1 MAPDWFVRRPRSGY
15 RLTPLND
22 LHLSKTAYDPRQL
35 TDEELV
41 QRAHVELFHITRA
54 YEELMRRYQRTLFN
68 VCARY
73 LGNERDADDVC
84 QEVMLKVLYGLKNF
98 EGKSKFKTWLY
109 SITYNECITQYRKE
123 KRKRRLLDAL
133 SLDPLEE
140 ASEEQA
146 PKPEEK
152 GGLERWLVHVNP
164 IDREILVLRF
174 VAELEF
180 QEIADIM
187 HMGLSATKMRY
198 KRALDRLREK
208 FAAPAT
214 DE

>member
-1 MAPDWFVRRPRSGY
+1 M
-15 RLTPLND
+15 
-22 LHLSKTAYDPRQL
+22 

-41 QRAHVELFHITRA
+41 DRANRELFHTTVA

-84 QEVMLKVLYGLKNF
+84 QEVMLKVLHGLKNF
-98 EGKSKFKTWLY
+98 EGKAKFKTWLY

-123 KRKRRLLDAL
+123 KRKRRLFDAL
-133 SLDPLEE
+133 SLDGQEE
-140 ASEEQA
+140 EHQ
-146 PKPEEK
+146 PEHPAVDSK
-152 GGLERWLVHVNP
+152 GLDHWLIHVNQ

-187 HMGLSATKMRY
+187 SMGLSATKMRY
-198 KRALDRLREK
+198 KRALEKLRK
-208 FAAPAT
+208 HISSPF
-214 DE
+214 

>member
-1 MAPDWFVRRPRSGY
+1 MTDLS
-15 RLTPLND
+15 LTNPLYNAT
-22 LHLSKTAYDPRQL
+22 SL

-41 QRAHVELFHITRA
+41 EKARVELFNITTA

-73 LGNERDADDVC
+73 LGNERDADDIC
-84 QEVMLKVLYGLKNF
+84 QEIMLKVLYGIKKF

-109 SITYNECITQYRKE
+109 SITYNECITQFRKDR
-123 KRKRRLLDAL
+123 RKRRLLDAL
-133 SLDPLEE
+133 SLNPQEE
-140 ASEEQA
+140 ASEDQA
-146 PKPEEK
+146 PEIKDTA
-152 GGLERWLVHVNP
+152 GLDRWLVHVNQ

-187 HMGLSATKMRY
+187 SLGLSATKMRY
-198 KRALDRLREK
+198 KRAIDRLREN
-208 FAAPAT
+208 FAHSI
-214 DE
+214 EV

>member
-1 MAPDWFVRRPRSGY
+1 MTSLR
-15 RLTPLND
+15 
-22 LHLSKTAYDPRQL
+22 YDPADL
-35 TDEELV
+35 SDEELV
-41 QRAHVELFHITRA
+41 ERAHAELFHVTRA

-73 LGNERDADDVC
+73 LGNDRDADDVC

-109 SITYNECITQYRKE
+109 SITYNECITQYRKDR
-123 KRKRRLLDAL
+123 RKRRLLDAL
-133 SLDPLEE
+133 SLDPQEE
-140 ASEEQA
+140 ATEEQVSV
-146 PKPEEK
+146 EEK
-152 GGLERWLVHVNP
+152 DGLSRWLEHVNP

-208 FAAPAT
+208 FST
-214 DE
+214 TNET

>member
-1 MAPDWFVRRPRSGY
+1 
-15 RLTPLND
+15 LNTN
-22 LHLSKTAYDPRQL
+22 HNLSTRYDPREL

-41 QRAHVELFHITRA
+41 ARAHGELFHITRA

-73 LGNERDADDVC
+73 VGNERDADDVC

-123 KRKRRLLDAL
+123 RRKRRLIDAL

-140 ASEEQA
+140 ASEEKM
-146 PKPEEK
+146 PKVEER
-152 GGLERWLVHVNP
+152 GGLDRWLGHVNP
-164 IDREILVLRF
+164 TDREILVLRF
-174 VAELEF
+174 VAELEL

-198 KRALDRLREK
+198 KRALDRLRDK
-208 FAAPAT
+208 FSDT
-214 DE
+214 TET

>member
-1 MAPDWFVRRPRSGY
+1 MTSRNQQPRRR
-15 RLTPLND
+15 
-22 LHLSKTAYDPRQL
+22 YDPVTL
-35 TDEELV
+35 SDEELV
-41 QRAHVELFHITRA
+41 TVAKGELLHVTLA

-84 QEVMLKVLYGLKNF
+84 QEVMLKVLHGLKQF
-98 EGKSKFKTWLY
+98 EGKAKFKTWLY

-123 KRKRRLLDAL
+123 KRKRRLLEAL
-133 SLDPLEE
+133 SLDWQEDESEPE
-140 ASEEQA
+140 APVGESQ
-146 PKPEEK
+146 
-152 GGLERWLVHVNP
+152 GLNLLLAHVNP

-198 KRALDRLREK
+198 KRALEKLRNQIDSP
-208 FAAPAT
+208 FI
-214 DE
+214 

>member
-1 MAPDWFVRRPRSGY
+1 MTSRNQQPRRR
-15 RLTPLND
+15 
-22 LHLSKTAYDPRQL
+22 YDPVTL
-35 TDEELV
+35 SDEELV
-41 QRAHVELFHITRA
+41 TVAKGELLHVTLA

-84 QEVMLKVLYGLKNF
+84 QEVMLKVLHGLKQF
-98 EGKSKFKTWLY
+98 EGKAKFKTWLY

-123 KRKRRLLDAL
+123 KRKRRLLEAL
-133 SLDPLEE
+133 SLDGQEDESEPE
-140 ASEEQA
+140 APVGESQ
-146 PKPEEK
+146 
-152 GGLERWLVHVNP
+152 GLNLLLAHVNP

-198 KRALDRLREK
+198 KRALEKLRNQIDSP
-208 FAAPAT
+208 FI
-214 DE
+214 

>member
-1 MAPDWFVRRPRSGY
+1 MTSQNPATRY
-15 RLTPLND
+15 NPLD
-22 LHLSKTAYDPRQL
+22 L

-41 QRAHVELFHITRA
+41 ERANRELFHTTVA

-84 QEVMLKVLYGLKNF
+84 QEVMLKVLHGLRQF
-98 EGKSKFKTWLY
+98 EGKAKFKTWLY

-133 SLDPLEE
+133 SLDPQEEETLELDATQGTDR
-140 ASEEQA
+140 AS
-146 PKPEEK
+146 
-152 GGLERWLVHVNP
+152 LDRWLVHVNQV
-164 IDREILVLRF
+164 DREILVLRF

-187 HMGLSATKMRY
+187 RMGLSATKMRY
-198 KRALDRLREK
+198 KRALEKLRSHLDNP
-208 FAAPAT
+208 F
-214 DE
+214 

>member
-1 MAPDWFVRRPRSGY
+1 MNKAQSVSLR
-15 RLTPLND
+15 
-22 LHLSKTAYDPRQL
+22 YDPREL
-35 TDEELV
+35 SDEELV
-41 QRAHVELFHITRA
+41 ARAHDELFHITRA

-73 LGNERDADDVC
+73 LGSERDADDVC

-123 KRKRRLLDAL
+123 RRKRRLIDAL

-140 ASEEQA
+140 AAEDKTQKVEERN
-146 PKPEEK
+146 
-152 GGLERWLVHVNP
+152 GLDRWLVHVNP

-208 FAAPAT
+208 FSDSPET
-214 DE
+214 

>member
-1 MAPDWFVRRPRSGY
+1 MR
-15 RLTPLND
+15 
-22 LHLSKTAYDPRQL
+22 YDPREL

-41 QRAHVELFHITRA
+41 ARSHEELYHVTRA

-73 LGNERDADDVC
+73 LGNDRDADDVC

-123 KRKRRLLDAL
+123 RRKRRLMDAL

-140 ASEEQA
+140 ASEEKA
-146 PKPEEK
+146 PAPEEK
-152 GGLERWLVHVNP
+152 GGLDRWLVHVNP

-198 KRALDRLREK
+198 KRALDKLREK
-208 FAAPAT
+208 FAGET
-214 DE
+214 ET

>member
-1 MAPDWFVRRPRSGY
+1 M
-15 RLTPLND
+15 ND

-152 GGLERWLVHVNP
+152 GGLDRWLVHVNP

-208 FAAPAT
+208 FAAPVA

>member
-1 MAPDWFVRRPRSGY
+1 
-15 RLTPLND
+15 LNTTQT
-22 LHLSKTAYDPRQL
+22 LSSRYDPREL
-35 TDEELV
+35 SDEELV
-41 QRAHVELFHITRA
+41 ARANVELLHVTRA

-73 LGNERDADDVC
+73 LGSERDADDVC

-123 KRKRRLLDAL
+123 RRKRRLLDAL
-133 SLDPLEE
+133 SLDPQEE
-140 ASEEQA
+140 AV
-146 PKPEEK
+146 EEK
-152 GGLERWLVHVNP
+152 PVKIEGAGGLDRWLVHVNP

-208 FAAPAT
+208 FGDAS
-214 DE
+214 DV

>member
-1 MAPDWFVRRPRSGY
+1 MNKPPSPPQR
-15 RLTPLND
+15 
-22 LHLSKTAYDPRQL
+22 YDPHEL
-35 TDEELV
+35 SDEELV
-41 QRAHVELFHITRA
+41 QRAHGELFHVTKA

-73 LGNERDADDVC
+73 LGNDRDADDVC
-84 QEVMLKVLYGLKNF
+84 QEVMLKVLYGLKSF

-123 KRKRRLLDAL
+123 RRKRRLLDAL

-140 ASEEQA
+140 ASEEAA
-146 PKPEEK
+146 PKIEER
-152 GGLERWLVHVNP
+152 GGLDRWLAHVNP

-187 HMGLSATKMRY
+187 RMGLSATKMRY

-208 FAAPAT
+208 FADPNA
-214 DE
+214 D

>member
-1 MAPDWFVRRPRSGY
+1 MS
-15 RLTPLND
+15 
-22 LHLSKTAYDPRQL
+22 YDPRQL
-35 TDEELV
+35 SDEELV
-41 QRAHVELFHITRA
+41 QRAHGELFHITRA

-73 LGNERDADDVC
+73 LGNDRDADDVC

-123 KRKRRLLDAL
+123 RRKRRLLDAL
-133 SLDPLEE
+133 SLDPVEE
-140 ASEEQA
+140 ASDDKA
-146 PKPEEK
+146 PLVVGEK
-152 GGLERWLVHVNP
+152 AGLERWLVHVNQ

-198 KRALDRLREK
+198 KRALDKLREK
-208 FAAPAT
+208 FSGIAET
-214 DE
+214 

>member
-1 MAPDWFVRRPRSGY
+1 MTPRKEPRRRYSPA
-15 RLTPLND
+15 T
-22 LHLSKTAYDPRQL
+22 LS
-35 TDEELV
+35 DEELV
-41 QRAHVELFHITRA
+41 IAAKGELLHTTTA

-84 QEVMLKVLYGLKNF
+84 QEVMLKVLHGLKQF
-98 EGKSKFKTWLY
+98 EGKAKFKTWLY

-133 SLDPLEE
+133 SLDEQEE
-140 ASEEQA
+140 VVE
-146 PKPEEK
+146 PESPVAESQ
-152 GGLERWLVHVNP
+152 GLNKMLSHVNP

-174 VAELEF
+174 IAELEF
-180 QEIADIM
+180 QEIANIM

-198 KRALDRLREK
+198 KRALEKLREQIDSP
-208 FAAPAT
+208 FI
-214 DE
+214 

>member
-1 MAPDWFVRRPRSGY
+1 MNTPSAPSLR
-15 RLTPLND
+15 
-22 LHLSKTAYDPRQL
+22 YDPREL

-41 QRAHVELFHITRA
+41 QRAHGELFHVTRA

-73 LGNERDADDVC
+73 LGNDRDADDVC

-123 KRKRRLLDAL
+123 RRKRRLIDAL

-140 ASEEQA
+140 AEEDKA
-146 PKPEEK
+146 PEEESR
-152 GGLERWLVHVNP
+152 GGLDRWLGHVNP

-198 KRALDRLREK
+198 KRALDRLRER
-208 FAAPAT
+208 FAG
-214 DE
+214 EIGE

>member
-1 MAPDWFVRRPRSGY
+1 M
-15 RLTPLND
+15 ND

-146 PKPEEK
+146 PKSEEK
-152 GGLERWLVHVNP
+152 GGLDRWLVHVNP

-208 FAAPAT
+208 FAAPVS

>member
-1 MAPDWFVRRPRSGY
+1 MR
-15 RLTPLND
+15 
-22 LHLSKTAYDPRQL
+22 YDPREL
-35 TDEELV
+35 SDEELV
-41 QRAHVELFHITRA
+41 ARAHDELFHITRA

-123 KRKRRLLDAL
+123 RRKRRLMDAL

-140 ASEEQA
+140 ASEEKT
-146 PKPEEK
+146 PKIEDR
-152 GGLERWLVHVNP
+152 GGWTVGWCMSIRSIGKSWCC
-164 IDREILVLRF
+164 VLSR
-174 VAELEF
+174 
-180 QEIADIM
+180 
-187 HMGLSATKMRY
+187 SWSSR
-198 KRALDRLREK
+198 RLPTSCTW
-208 FAAPAT
+208 A
-214 DE
+214 

>member
-1 MAPDWFVRRPRSGY
+1 LTNPQSSVPR
-15 RLTPLND
+15 
-22 LHLSKTAYDPRQL
+22 YDPRQL
-35 TDEELV
+35 SDEELV
-41 QRAHVELFHITRA
+41 LHAHGELFHVTRA

-123 KRKRRLLDAL
+123 RRKRRLLDAL
-133 SLDPLEE
+133 SLDPIEE
-140 ASEEQA
+140 ASDEKA
-146 PKPEEK
+146 PKMEDK
-152 GGLERWLVHVNP
+152 GGLDRWLVHVNP

-198 KRALDRLREK
+198 KRALDKLREK
-208 FAAPAT
+208 FSENNET
-214 DE
+214 

>member
-1 MAPDWFVRRPRSGY
+1 MTSQNPTARY
-15 RLTPLND
+15 NPLE
-22 LHLSKTAYDPRQL
+22 L

-41 QRAHVELFHITRA
+41 DRANLELFHTTVA

-84 QEVMLKVLYGLKNF
+84 QEVMLKVLHGLRQF
-98 EGKSKFKTWLY
+98 EGKAKFKTWLY

-133 SLDPLEE
+133 SLDPQEE
-140 ASEEQA
+140 ESPELDATQVTDRAS
-146 PKPEEK
+146 
-152 GGLERWLVHVNP
+152 LDRWLVHVNQV
-164 IDREILVLRF
+164 DREILVLRF

-187 HMGLSATKMRY
+187 RMGLSATKMRY
-198 KRALDRLREK
+198 KRALEKLRSHLDNP
-208 FAAPAT
+208 F
-214 DE
+214 

>member
-1 MAPDWFVRRPRSGY
+1 MTNPHQTTRYNP
-15 RLTPLND
+15 TE
-22 LHLSKTAYDPRQL
+22 L

-41 QRAHVELFHITRA
+41 ARANRELLHTTVA

-73 LGNERDADDVC
+73 LGNDRDADDVC
-84 QEVMLKVLYGLKNF
+84 QEVMLKVLHGLRQF
-98 EGKSKFKTWLY
+98 EGKAKFKTWLY

-123 KRKRRLLDAL
+123 KRKRRLMDAL
-133 SLDPLEE
+133 SLDQDE
-140 ASEEQA
+140 SEEVVESSINIVTDRA
-146 PKPEEK
+146 S
-152 GGLERWLVHVNP
+152 LDRWLVHVNQV
-164 IDREILVLRF
+164 DREILVLRF

-198 KRALDRLREK
+198 KRALEKLRK
-208 FAAPAT
+208 SIDNPF
-214 DE
+214 

>member
-1 MAPDWFVRRPRSGY
+1 MSARLVLNKTTTAPSR
-15 RLTPLND
+15 
-22 LHLSKTAYDPRQL
+22 YDPSTL
-35 TDEELV
+35 SDEELAA
-41 QRAHVELFHITRA
+41 RAHDELFHITRA

-123 KRKRRLLDAL
+123 RRKRRLIDAL
-133 SLDPLEE
+133 SLDPIEE
-140 ASEEQA
+140 ASDEKS
-146 PKPEEK
+146 PKIEDK
-152 GGLERWLVHVNP
+152 GGLDRWLVHVNP

-198 KRALDRLREK
+198 KRALDRLRDK
-208 FAAPAT
+208 FSDGSGT
-214 DE
+214 

>member
-1 MAPDWFVRRPRSGY
+1 MAKGE
-15 RLTPLND
+15 L
-22 LHLSKTAYDPRQL
+22 LHVTL
-35 TDEELV
+35 
-41 QRAHVELFHITRA
+41 A

-84 QEVMLKVLYGLKNF
+84 QEVMLKVLHGLKQF
-98 EGKSKFKTWLY
+98 EGKAKFKTWLY

-123 KRKRRLLDAL
+123 KRKRRLLEAL
-133 SLDPLEE
+133 SLDGQEDESEPE
-140 ASEEQA
+140 APVGESQ
-146 PKPEEK
+146 
-152 GGLERWLVHVNP
+152 GLNLLLAHVNP

-198 KRALDRLREK
+198 KRALEKLRNQIDSP
-208 FAAPAT
+208 FI
-214 DE
+214 

>member
-1 MAPDWFVRRPRSGY
+1 M
-15 RLTPLND
+15 
-22 LHLSKTAYDPRQL
+22 
-35 TDEELV
+35 
-41 QRAHVELFHITRA
+41 
-54 YEELMRRYQRTLFN
+54 FN

-123 KRKRRLLDAL
+123 RRKRRLLDAL

-140 ASEEQA
+140 ASEEKA
-146 PKPEEK
+146 PKLEER
-152 GGLERWLVHVNP
+152 GGLDRWLAHVNP

-198 KRALDRLREK
+198 RRALDRLREK
-208 FAAPAT
+208 FGGALEDLICDKQSHARLPGISCYNCRPSCFLLPGGSAINR
-214 DE
+214 